1 MARDYNLF
9 LEEILVVVM
18 EGVENIFQFTFV
30 VSRETNRN

>member
-18 EGVENIFQFTFV
+18 EGGENIFQFTFV
-30 VSRETNRN
+30 VSRETKRN